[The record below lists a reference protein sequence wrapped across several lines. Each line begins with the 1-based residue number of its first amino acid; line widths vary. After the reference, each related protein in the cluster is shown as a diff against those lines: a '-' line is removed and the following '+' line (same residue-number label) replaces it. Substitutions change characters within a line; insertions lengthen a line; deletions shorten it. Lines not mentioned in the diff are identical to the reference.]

1 MAKNFLICDTGV
13 LIRFFR
19 KEQAIE
25 NEINTIGLE
34 NIAISAITAAEMYQ
48 GMKNNE
54 ERMTKELINKINVI
68 PMDKSISDRFLSLM
82 IAYKNHIQIPDA
94 LIAATALEYGYELY
108 TLNIKDFSFVEGIK
122 LYKPK
127 QWRG

>member
-1 MAKNFLICDTGV
+1 
-13 LIRFFR
+13 
-19 KEQAIE
+19 
-25 NEINTIGLE
+25 
-34 NIAISAITAAEMYQ
+34 MYQ
-48 GMKNNE
+48 GMKNSE

-82 IAYKNHIQIPDA
+82 LGYKNHIQIPDA

-122 LYKPK
+122 LYRPK
-127 QWRG
+127 QWNG